1 MRFRSW
7 RSETWK
13 RFFRRSSPHLISRCL
28 LVPNCLRAD
37 LPNDVQQIRMTEIG
51 HGLSTGGHFV
61 QKCQVTSS
69 KSKKKTTFR
78 YKKYHAFPLIPKQ
91 RYLGHSCPIRDPPY
105 LWVSL
110 YGRNIL
116 HIPPRCSALNDP
128 LVDHASITCERFLYL
143 FLRIRRDLR
152 TRWTLDCRLSLLGIV
167 VPDGR
172 FFRNFFVFLK
182 KSYSKTTLL

>member
-91 RYLGHSCPIRDPPY
+91 RYLGHSCPIRDPSY

-143 FLRIRRDLR
+143 FCESVAIFARGGL
-152 TRWTLDCRLSLLGIV
+152 WTVAWVCWGSSSLMEDFSVIFS
-167 VPDGR
+167 
-172 FFRNFFVFLK
+172 FF
-182 KSYSKTTLL
+182 